1 MKRKSHW
8 EIIFGVTIVP
18 IVHFTFVLSF
28 FFFNK
33 ILENWN
39 VIKTFFIKIEMFVTF
54 LFSSLSEKIGEIG
67 EVLYDTVQY
76 LLDKPL

>member
-1 MKRKSHW
+1 MKRKSYW